1 MPYFNMY
8 YPKYNVDITRYDN
21 HIYLGA
27 TFSHNNKVYL
37 INKSAHEKDFV
48 QDMRLVRELEN
59 KDGMLYS
66 ELILAINKFNKD
78 KLVYVVSKEISKK
91 ILKTY
96 DIRYKGYFN
105 IKMFSDIFFYG
116 WDNSVMIKNTRF
128 PVLYIEC

>member
-1 MPYFNMY
+1 MY

-48 QDMRLVRELEN
+48 QDMRLVRELED